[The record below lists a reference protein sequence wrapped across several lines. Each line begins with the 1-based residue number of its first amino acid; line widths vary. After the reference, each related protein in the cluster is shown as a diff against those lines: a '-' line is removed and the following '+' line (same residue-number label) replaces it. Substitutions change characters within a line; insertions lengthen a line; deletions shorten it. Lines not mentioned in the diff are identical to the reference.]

1 MIESVPLARSHHGKP
16 PKSVSAQTYGPG
28 RSIIKNPIKR
38 KIKESTINGNDI
50 FLVSGTLN
58 ILVTEDLVIK
68 MKAENFTNL
77 LLEDIEETFEFII

>member
-1 MIESVPLARSHHGKP
+1 MKI
-16 PKSVSAQTYGPG
+16 
-28 RSIIKNPIKR
+28 SIIKNPIKR